1 MVRIQLVLLI
11 SFWLKTLAFG
21 GAQVAD
27 VDGAGEQEGGEAEE
41 DKD

>member
-1 MVRIQLVLLI
+1 MVRIRLVLLI
-11 SFWLKTLAFG
+11 SFCLKTLAFE

-27 VDGAGEQEGGEAEE
+27 ADGAGEQEGGEAVE